1 MDPAKIRLSAKET
14 ELVSDADWILTKNGI
29 LQKVNALLA
38 AMQPAQQELLAAS
51 ALPPEIIGTSPKISR
66 GENYKG
72 LPWYVLDYP
81 RLFTQEHVFAIRS
94 FFWWG
99 HFFSVTLQLSGQ
111 YKEQFGQKIID
122 AYSTLA
128 ANDFSICI
136 HESEWEHHFESDNYQ
151 PIGRLTKESFANSI
165 TRHRFIKI
173 AAPIPLS
180 KWEEAGELLI
190 SRFAFLL
197 QLLVA

>member
-1 MDPAKIRLSAKET
+1 MDLAKIRLSAKET
-14 ELVSDADWILTKNGI
+14 ELVTNADWILTKNGI

-38 AMQPAQQELLAAS
+38 AVQPAQQELLVAS
-51 ALPPEIIGTSPKISR
+51 SLPSDIIHSSPKISR

-111 YKEQFGQKIID
+111 YKEQFQQRVID
-122 AYSTLA
+122 AHAALT
-128 ANDFSICI
+128 ANDFFICTN
-136 HESEWEHHFESDNYQ
+136 ENEWEHHFESNNYQ
-151 PIGRLTKESFANSI
+151 PVSGFTKESFANNI
-165 TRHRFIKI
+165 TGHRFTKI
-173 AAPIPLS
+173 AVQIPLT
-180 KWEEAGELLI
+180 KWEEAGELLTK
-190 SRFAFLL
+190 RFAFLL